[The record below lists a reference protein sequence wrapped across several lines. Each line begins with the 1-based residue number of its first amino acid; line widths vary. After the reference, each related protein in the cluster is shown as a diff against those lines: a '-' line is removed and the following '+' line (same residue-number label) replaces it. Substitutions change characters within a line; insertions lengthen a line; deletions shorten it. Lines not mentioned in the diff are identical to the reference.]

1 MGSFYMTCSIS
12 HMTLNNQK
20 TSIQLLVP
28 GYSTDYSEHMNCIC
42 SNDGAQALFSP
53 FGFPIHGRYDDYGHL
68 RDIQRDK
75 NVELLEEFFG
85 ITINQIIENVG
96 DDRYVPKETKNEELF
111 RKLGMTYIRTEV
123 LEFMER
129 GYKDINLD
137 NPSTYSGESY
147 LKEFIDSVKS
157 IPSPERI
164 EELKE
169 KVRNKTATE
178 KEQDEYFDSRHT
190 YNVFS
195 KSYISSS
202 NNFFKLL
209 SIDYDTQLDDI
220 KKQWTWIRRLGY
232 DMKRILVPS
241 DYGSQSENFS
251 EIYELNE
258 FVNDLLIEDIK
269 ETYTEIEDELDE
281 YMGLDKADSIRRIL
295 KTHTRNKALNQ
306 LGI

>member
-1 MGSFYMTCSIS
+1 MGSFFMTCSIS

-20 TSIQLLVP
+20 TSIQLLVS
-28 GYSTDYSEHMNCIC
+28 GYSTDYSEHMSGIC
-42 SNDGAQALFSP
+42 SNEGAQALFSP

-96 DDRYVPKETKNEELF
+96 DGRSVPKETKNEELF

-129 GYKDINLD
+129 GYSDVNLIN
-137 NPSTYSGESY
+137 PRSYSGENY
-147 LKEFIDSVKS
+147 LKEFIDNVKS
-157 IPSPERI
+157 GLSPERI
-164 EELKE
+164 EELKD
-169 KVRNKTATE
+169 KIIKRTATE
-178 KEQDEYFDSRHT
+178 KEKEEYFSKSSD
-190 YNVFS
+190 YEIYS
-195 KSYISSS
+195 KSYIKSST
-202 NNFFKLL
+202 NFFRLL
-209 SIDYDTQLDDI
+209 PIDYDTQLDDI
-220 KKQWTWIRRLGY
+220 KKQWSWIRRLGY
-232 DMKRILVPS
+232 DMNRILVPS

-269 ETYTEIEDELDE
+269 DTYSEIEDELDE
-281 YMGLDKADSIRRIL
+281 FINKNKADSIRRIL
-295 KTHTRNKALNQ
+295 KTHNRNKALNQ